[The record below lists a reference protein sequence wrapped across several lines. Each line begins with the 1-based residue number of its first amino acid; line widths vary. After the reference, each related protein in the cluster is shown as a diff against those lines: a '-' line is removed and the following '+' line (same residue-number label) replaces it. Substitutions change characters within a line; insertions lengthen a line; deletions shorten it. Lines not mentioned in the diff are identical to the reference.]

1 MRNMETNNLRM
12 ILRMILPVIVLILL
26 QGQGYCLGSEDH
38 LLQETLDRLVKRNRG
53 YGGGVFRVS
62 DGRRVLW
69 EGAAGQTAGPGSA
82 PISPSTPF
90 EIASITKAVTA
101 ATVLKLVEGGRL
113 RLDARLGDSL
123 PADQARGFDPDITI
137 SQLLTH
143 TSGLAHY
150 WTDGPKDLRGSNA
163 FLREFLARPERFW
176 KPGEILEFARK
187 IPAKPRGGQFHYS
200 DTNYVLLGLIIER
213 ATRQPLHRVFRKM
226 IFEPLGM
233 SDTWLSYREDRRNR
247 VVSHRFEGR
256 EDLAATPRQ
265 SADWAGGGLISTAH
279 DLQRFLQGLAS
290 GRLFAEASTL
300 EEMRKAVPTGEEG
313 ITYGMGLYRVDLGD
327 GRGEVWGHD
336 GHGNSFA
343 YYWPERGIYFTGT
356 LNQTK
361 NDWWPLLEAFVD
373 GQPESKLIHAGEE
386 KDWNAAL
393 SAGWDSLYMF
403 RGVNALRDGGRYG
416 SGIAWTDLNVT
427 WSPTDEDAFVFD
439 VWHCFATQGTAYRE
453 LDASIAYT
461 RSIGGLELS
470 VGYAFYD
477 GYAPENF
484 YSHEL
489 FAGAEYEIP
498 LGAASLTPSLSYAY
512 NLGPDEAD
520 GQGFAKAG
528 SSFLVM
534 RLDGRIPVWRDVLAL
549 EPWGAFGVNF
559 QYNAK
564 TAGDGEEVFF
574 NGPNQLECG
583 LAVPVQLSEHITLSA
598 YAAYS
603 RALVSLVETSPDT
616 FWGGASI
623 SFSF

>member
-1 MRNMETNNLRM
+1 MNRKSNFFQTLPR
-12 ILRMILPVIVLILL
+12 ILFSVILAIHV
-26 QGQGYCLGSEDH
+26 QSHGYGVGSDGLE
-38 LLQETLDRLVKRNRG
+38 LQETLDRLVKRNRG
-53 YGGGVFRVS
+53 YGGGIFRVS
-62 DGRRVLW
+62 DASRVLW
-69 EGAAGQTAGPGSA
+69 EGASGEIAGPGTA
-82 PISPSTPF
+82 PMSPETPF

-101 ATVLKLVEGGRL
+101 ATVLKLVENGRL
-113 RLDARLGDSL
+113 KLDARLGDLL
-123 PADQARGFDPDITI
+123 PSGLAGGFDPDITI
-137 SQLLTH
+137 RQLLTH
-143 TSGLAHY
+143 TSGLPHY

-163 FLREFLARPERFW
+163 FLRAFLARPERFW
-176 KPGEILEFARK
+176 KPDEILVYARK
-187 IPAKPRGGQFHYS
+187 LPAGPRGGRFHYS
-200 DTNYVLLGLIIER
+200 DTNYVLLGVIIER
-213 ATRQPLHRVFRKM
+213 TTQRPLHRVFREM

-233 SDTWLSYREDRRNR
+233 RDTWLSYREDRRGR
-247 VVSHRFEGR
+247 LVSHRFEGR
-256 EDLAATPRQ
+256 EDLDGTPRQ
-265 SADWAGGGLISTAH
+265 SADWAGGGLVSTAH
-279 DLQRFLQGLAS
+279 DLQMFLQGLAS
-290 GRLFAEASTL
+290 GRLYARRETL
-300 EEMRKAVPTGEEG
+300 EEMRKAVPTGGEG

-343 YYWPERGIYFTGT
+343 YYWPERGICFTGT

-361 NDWWPLLEAFVD
+361 NDWWPLIEAFVD
-373 GQPESKLIHAGEE
+373 GQPESKLIHPVEE
-386 KDWNAAL
+386 KDWSASL

-427 WSPTDEDAFVFD
+427 WSPTDEDALVFD
-439 VWHCFATQGTAYRE
+439 VWHCSATQGTAYRE
-453 LDASIAYT
+453 LDASIAYV
-461 RSIGGLELS
+461 RSIGGLEFS
-470 VGYAFYD
+470 AGYAFYD
-477 GYAPENF
+477 GYAPDSF

-489 FAGAEYEIP
+489 FAGAEYELQVGP
-498 LGAASLTPSLSYAY
+498 ATLTPSLTYAY

-534 RLDGRIPVWRDVLAL
+534 RLDGRVPLWKDVVAL

-603 RALVSLVETSPDT
+603 RALVSLVETEPNT